1 MSGIEEPHELDE
13 YLSQPIEKV
22 RDPMKWWWDH
32 RHVYPKLSSMALDYL
47 SVPGKKHLINVL
59 TLLMLP
65 P

>member
-47 SVPGKKHLINVL
+47 SVPGKKH
-59 TLLMLP
+59 
-65 P
+65 